1 MLLHRRK
8 CQKGLD
14 WIPRSMKRLE
24 PGEGFTITTIIIV
37 GSTASS
43 FLLFHF
49 FIFYFLFVFSHLDL
63 K

>member
-8 CQKGLD
+8 WQKGLD
-14 WIPRSMKRLE
+14 WIPRSTMRLE
-24 PGEGFTITTIIIV
+24 TGEGFSITTIIIV

-49 FIFYFLFVFSHLDL
+49 FIFHFLFVFRILT
-63 K
+63 